1 MGPLPRILQVA
12 SIPRVFFSLFC
23 SLLFAHPA
31 SSFTKNVL
39 PDILAMTGQSLG
51 PGRAPWG
58 PEQEAAKWK
67 QYFSIQGREG
77 TEVK

>member
-1 MGPLPRILQVA
+1 MP

-23 SLLFAHPA
+23 SLQLLFAHLA
-31 SSFTKNVL
+31 SSFTKNVF
-39 PDILAMTGQSLG
+39 PGISAMTGQSLAV
-51 PGRAPWG
+51 GRAPWG

-67 QYFSIQGREG
+67 QYFSMQGRG